1 MVGHD
6 ACDCDAGVKERPR
19 NSRGATLDDGKT
31 ESASICGRE
40 SHPHI
45 RLELRAVSL
54 AKVTERPIALY
65 RSRCEQC
72 PRCFHFGL
80 IDRAQN
86 LQDGDTVQQIG
97 GPAEKLASSLVR
109 LKNDQVIEVEG
120 YEWVPA
126 LAQGPSDYRRRWSAC
141 HRNHL
146 PASAVRE
153 SRAQYPGPSAL
164 RDS

>member
-6 ACDCDAGVKERPR
+6 ARDCDVGIKERPR
-19 NSRGATLDDGKT
+19 NCRGATLDEGKT
-31 ESASICGRE
+31 EAASICGRE

-54 AKVTERPIALY
+54 AKVPERLIALY
-65 RSRCEQC
+65 RSRCENR

-80 IDRAQN
+80 VDRTQN
-86 LQDGDTVQQIG
+86 LKDVDTVQRIG
-97 GPAEKLASSLVR
+97 GPTEKFASSLVR

-126 LAQGPSDYRRRWSAC
+126 LAEGPSDYRRRWPAC

-146 PASAVRE
+146 PSSAVRE
-153 SRAQYPGPSAL
+153 SPAQYPGESAL